1 MVNTHSCLISSSATQ
16 RREQEQ
22 MEMFKITRNNQI
34 QRNEESKG
42 NDNKQYFLQAQGLK
56 IFFNG
61 GRAKEF
67 HLKAMLQQE
76 LTLEN
81 TPHTQ
86 AGDVIINGE
95 HYNVKSR
102 HCTIKVLTVKT
113 RSQARYIDNYIK
125 EDASKGLVYIVEIN
139 NDLIAIKMNW
149 REGKKFLKKFAY
161 YSKTENKYTVHSEDT
176 TVYKWAKAKTKSLAH
191 CENLF
196 NKKVLIK
203 GCKSLT
209 LA

>member
-1 MVNTHSCLISSSATQ
+1 
-16 RREQEQ
+16 
-22 MEMFKITRNNQI
+22 MEMFTITRCKRIEKNT
-34 QRNEESKG
+34 ESRG
-42 NDNKQYFLQAQGLK
+42 NDNKQYFIDLGKELGK
-56 IFFNG
+56 MCFNG

-67 HLKAMLQQE
+67 HLKAMLHQE

-86 AGDVIINGE
+86 AGDVVINGE

-125 EDASKGLVYIVEIN
+125 EDASKGLIYIVEIN
-139 NDLIAIKMNW
+139 NQLIAIKMNW

-176 TVYKWAKAKTKSLAH
+176 TIYKWAKTKTKSLAH
-191 CENLF
+191 CNENLF
-196 NKKVLIK
+196 NKKVTIK